1 MKNSN
6 IRSFP
11 RLAVARAL
19 KCTMHFL
26 ATCVQRSIRLAMD
39 RRCESSVKPP
49 PRFDLWRLDQALLLS
64 LILLGLQSAAMAVLG
79 SEPSFKVTV
88 RVRPQQEM
96 TGPPSPSHSDVVVW
110 LAPVPARGARSPDAE
125 RLVYCIAQ
133 RNKLF
138 EPHLLVVPVG
148 STVEFC
154 NRDRWMHEPFAFSN
168 GHLLHPVVGTSDGRK
183 RLEFNH
189 TGVTYLFCAIHPQM
203 AAVIL
208 AVDSP
213 YFGIAN
219 KGDRLTISHV
229 PAGIYSVHVW
239 YEHEATWVG
248 RRLVVLPGQ
257 NFQPKLSIVR
267 AKRIKAADKT
277 GPESQSRTVDGTV
290 TMLLQ
295 AGTLRII

>member
-6 IRSFP
+6 ISP
-11 RLAVARAL
+11 AHHLAVARAL
-19 KCTMHFL
+19 KYFVL
-26 ATCVQRSIRLAMD
+26 LLGTCVRRSIRLITNPQPEKIVRLHPQSDGWA
-39 RRCESSVKPP
+39 
-49 PRFDLWRLDQALLLS
+49 LDQVLILS
-64 LILLGLQSAAMAVLG
+64 VILLGLQSAAMGVLG
-79 SEPSFKVTV
+79 SNSSFQVTV
-88 RVRPQQEM
+88 RVKPPQEM
-96 TGPPSPSHSDVVVW
+96 PGAPPATHRDIVVW
-110 LAPVPARGARSPDAE
+110 LAPVPSSGVRTPALE
-125 RLVYCIAQ
+125 RPLYCIAQ

-138 EPHLLVVPVG
+138 EPHLLVVPIE

-168 GHLLHPVVGTSDGRK
+168 GHLLHLGIGTSDGRK

-213 YFGIAN
+213 YFGIADI
-219 KGDRLTISHV
+219 GGRLTISHV
-229 PAGIYSVHVW
+229 PAGTYSVNVW

-248 RRLVVLPGQ
+248 RRLVVLPGR
-257 NFQPKLSIVR
+257 NFRPALSIVLS
-267 AKRIKAADKT
+267 KRLKT
-277 GPESQSRTVDGTV
+277 AGTDSESQSRTVDGTV

-295 AGTLRII
+295 EGTLRII

>member
-1 MKNSN
+1 
-6 IRSFP
+6 
-11 RLAVARAL
+11 
-19 KCTMHFL
+19 
-26 ATCVQRSIRLAMD
+26 
-39 RRCESSVKPP
+39 
-49 PRFDLWRLDQALLLS
+49 LDQALLLS
-64 LILLGLQSAAMAVLG
+64 VILLGLQSAAMAVLG

-138 EPHLLVVPVG
+138 EPHLLIVPAG

-168 GHLLHPVVGTSDGRK
+168 GHLLHPVVDNFDGRK
-183 RLEFNH
+183 RLEFDRS
-189 TGVTYLFCAIHPQM
+189 GVTYLFCAIHPHM
-203 AAVIL
+203 GAIIL

-219 KGDRLTISHV
+219 KEGRVTISHV
-229 PAGIYSVHVW
+229 PAGTYSVHVW
-239 YEHEATWVG
+239 YEHEATWVS
-248 RRLVVLPGQ
+248 RRLVVLPSPSCRPM
-257 NFQPKLSIVR
+257 FSI
-267 AKRIKAADKT
+267 ALQKRTKAAE
-277 GPESQSRTVDGTV
+277 ESDSPHIYVG
-290 TMLLQ
+290 
-295 AGTLRII
+295 GSP